1 MPKLSFAESTASAG
15 RPGTDLAL
23 CESLMRGGSKSFFA
37 ASRILPTRVRA
48 PSIALY
54 AFCRLADD
62 AVDLAPEPAGAVDV
76 LKNRLGCLYA
86 GAPADIAADRAFS
99 TVVHRYGIPP
109 ALPLALLEG
118 FEWDTAGRRYETLSG
133 LYDYAARVAGTV
145 GAMMALIMGA
155 RSQTALARACDLG
168 VAMQLTNIAR
178 DVGEDARAGRL
189 YLPLSWLREAGID
202 PDRWLQDPVFSPALA
217 GVVTRLL
224 EAADLLYRRAEQGIG
239 SLQRDCRPAI
249 MGARLVYAEIGR
261 EIERAGLDT
270 VNRRA
275 VVGGRRKLALMGR
288 ALAAAAMPRRTR
300 DLPALAE
307 VQFMIDAITA
317 HDRQAS
323 AEHQAPAPQQSLDER
338 VGWVLSLFQRLGER
352 DRANAVYG
360 RLPGP

>member
-1 MPKLSFAESTASAG
+1 MHNPSHAEPLNSTRSD
-15 RPGTDLAL
+15 DLAD

-37 ASRILPTRVRA
+37 ASRILPLRVRA

-62 AVDLAPEPAGAVDV
+62 AIDLAADTSGAVDA
-76 LKNRLGCLYA
+76 LKERLERIYA
-86 GAPADIAADRAFS
+86 GTPAGIAADRAFA

-109 ALPLALLEG
+109 ALPLALVEG
-118 FEWDTAGRRYETLSG
+118 FEWDTAGRRYETLSA

-155 RSQTALARACDLG
+155 RSQEALARACDLG

-189 YLPLSWLREAGID
+189 YLPLSWMREAGID
-202 PDRWLQDPVFSPALA
+202 PDQWLGAPVFNAALA
-217 GVVTRLL
+217 SVVSRLL
-224 EAADLLYRRAEQGIG
+224 EAADLLYKRAEQGIG
-239 SLQRDCRPAI
+239 ALRHDCRPAI

-261 EIERAGLDT
+261 EIERAHLDS

-275 VVGGRRKLALMGR
+275 VVGGRRKLALLIR
-288 ALAAAAMPRRTR
+288 ALAAANLPRRQR
-300 DLPALAE
+300 EFAALAE
-307 VQFMIDAITA
+307 VQFMIDAVTA
-317 HDRQAS
+317 HDRQG
-323 AEHQAPAPQQSLDER
+323 HGER
-338 VGWVLSLFQRLGER
+338 STPKPRRSIDDRIGWVIALFMRLEER
-352 DRANAVYG
+352 DRTNAVYG